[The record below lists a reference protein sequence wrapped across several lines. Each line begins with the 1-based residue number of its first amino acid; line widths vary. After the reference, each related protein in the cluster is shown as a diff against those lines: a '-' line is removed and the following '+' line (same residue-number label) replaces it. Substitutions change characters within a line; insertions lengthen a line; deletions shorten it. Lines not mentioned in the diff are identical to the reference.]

1 MTDPHWQEDPA
12 AELELLRQLERSA
25 NIGLYRADTLNRTMV
40 WSRELFRIHEM
51 DPDQGAPGVD
61 EWIALYPA
69 QAQAQLRYALSTGR
83 QAQPAA
89 WDIELPLV
97 TASGRS
103 LHVRVTGQA
112 EFEDG
117 RHIVQQGQLG
127 TGLWV
132 VIDGTVRVVRGSDE
146 LGHLGPGE
154 LFGEVAVFDQHPRMA
169 SVIADGD
176 VRCLGIAS
184 WDFLDLLE
192 HDPTLTRNVLRVMAE
207 RLRRATDAQRH

>member
-1 MTDPHWQEDPA
+1 MHHGIGKGRRAGRVVHPRPPRARYLRHMPLTNEEKSA
-12 AELELLRQLERSA
+12 LLARLELFAGVPATSLDAVAERA
-25 NIGLYRADTLNRTMV
+25 G
-40 WSRELFRIHEM
+40 E
-51 DPDQGAPGVD
+51 
-61 EWIALYPA
+61 
-69 QAQAQLRYALSTGR
+69 
-83 QAQPAA
+83 AA
-89 WDIELPLV
+89 
-97 TASGRS
+97 
-103 LHVRVTGQA
+103 
-112 EFEDG
+112 FEDG